1 MICITYQLSLK
12 KGLTFVTSS
21 KAAPGRT
28 NPIFPPIPRRTNCTT
43 ESGVARPAYLQ
54 LGLSHA
60 RHSLQLYQPH
70 APKFCRRR
78 SSGYTPGDDDRAILF

>member
-28 NPIFPPIPRRTNCTT
+28 NPIFPPSRIFRNLSKMQILDSLSNPVKLVYLENLLI
-43 ESGVARPAYLQ
+43 SGENGY
-54 LGLSHA
+54 
-60 RHSLQLYQPH
+60 HSSL
-70 APKFCRRR
+70 KDK
-78 SSGYTPGDDDRAILF
+78 G